1 MIDLVQNFQHY
12 VDAEYL
18 KQNTAYKLPEGVHI
32 GMYFCLY
39 SGADLVPGDE
49 LTQEGIECTL
59 SKEIINVRH
68 MGQYCGFWEMV
79 LAANVINQPLN
90 VVFPSEKAQ
99 DLLRA
104 IHNRIFLPQDPN
116 NCNILPLGLMWSKCK
131 RMSEIYN
138 DFLSLMVR

>member
-12 VDAEYL
+12 VDDEYL
-18 KQNTAYKLPEGVHI
+18 KQNTTYKLPEGVHI

-49 LTQEGIECTL
+49 LTQEGIEHTL
-59 SKEIINVRH
+59 SKEIMNVRH
-68 MGQYCGFWEMV
+68 MGQYCGLWEMV
-79 LAANVINQPLN
+79 LAANVINQPLY

-99 DLLRA
+99 DFLRA

-131 RMSEIYN
+131 
-138 DFLSLMVR
+138 